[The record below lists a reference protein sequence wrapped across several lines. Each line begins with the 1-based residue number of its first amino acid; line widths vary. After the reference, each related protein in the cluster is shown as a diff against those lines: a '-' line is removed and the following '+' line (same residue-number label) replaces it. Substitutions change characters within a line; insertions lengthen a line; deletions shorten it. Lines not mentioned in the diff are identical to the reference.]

1 MIKILSCRDKNY
13 LTKLKFFLNK
23 RRSGKKEDTK
33 IVIKI
38 LKDIKKNKNKAVLKY
53 EKKFSNNSEIKL
65 SQKKINK
72 EIKSLDYKIKRAIA
86 GITPMIQAGD
96 VQPVIGKVFSF
107 DEAAAAH
114 SYIQQR
120 KNFGKVLLDFT
131 TS

>member
-1 MIKILSCRDKNY
+1 
-13 LTKLKFFLNK
+13 
-23 RRSGKKEDTK
+23 
-33 IVIKI
+33 
-38 LKDIKKNKNKAVLKY
+38 
-53 EKKFSNNSEIKL
+53 
-65 SQKKINK
+65 
-72 EIKSLDYKIKRAIA
+72 
-86 GITPMIQAGD
+86 MIQAGD